1 MYAFG
6 YRLNDSIRRNCQAFK
21 TVPAK
26 HADPEQN
33 VLQCFIMKF
42 GCELSNA
49 TRNIT
54 IMIK

>member
-33 VLQCFIMKF
+33 MLQCFIMKF
-42 GCELSNA
+42 GCELCNA